1 MSFTKFISK
10 LFLATVDGEFSYIEC
25 KTKYIILLKN
35 ISPNINKK
43 LKKKTSNKM
52 IKKNIDYD
60 VRHIVK

>member
-35 ISPNINKK
+35 LSKYK
-43 LKKKTSNKM
+43 
-52 IKKNIDYD
+52 
-60 VRHIVK
+60 